1 MNYEVFIDLG
11 CLKMWNIEQHF
22 FVLKWGMSNSRL
34 DGMGTDGC
42 QDGHC
47 LDTMWNRK
55 GEKTTQ
61 TGTPL
66 HSWKHSDWC
75 ADINMINECK
85 YLYKNVND
93 RQPANSGESMATMKD
108 WCLEG
113 ELIQQ
118 LLQLRCDAV
127 SGSEAQCVWWRNDR
141 KSSPPARRHELNG
154 VCWGVMLKSSPRR
167 QQSKS
172 IGFKRGNVTSTANL
186 QLAVTLATRKLFSPP
201 SEFPRTW
208 LRPWWISPGSQSVR
222 RCAVCRWIFDCG
234 LQKGSAHGPRHIGI
248 VLSRAPR
255 VLCASRCCLIC
266 FIPPAGSA
274 SAELWKMSC
283 PVPLE
288 LETLTATS
296 HSCWNTG
303 RYSELHW
310 SPPDQRVAVEVPC
323 TAWKE

>member
-1 MNYEVFIDLG
+1 
-11 CLKMWNIEQHF
+11 
-22 FVLKWGMSNSRL
+22 
-34 DGMGTDGC
+34 MGTDGC

-47 LDTMWNRK
+47 LDTIWDRK

-75 ADINMINECK
+75 ADINMIHECK
-85 YLYKNVND
+85 FLYYKNEND
-93 RQPANSGESMATMKD
+93 RKPANSGESMAT
-108 WCLEG
+108 
-113 ELIQQ
+113 I
-118 LLQLRCDAV
+118 LRTGAWKE
-127 SGSEAQCVWWRNDR
+127 SWF
-141 KSSPPARRHELNG
+141 SSF
-154 VCWGVMLKSSPRR
+154 CSFDVMLYQEAKPNAFDEETIENQVHLQDGTSWTGSAEV
-167 QQSKS
+167 QCWNHHQEGSNQSQCFLRS
-172 IGFKRGNVTSTANL
+172 NVASTANL
-186 QLAVTLATRKLFSPP
+186 QLAVTLATQKLFSPP

-222 RCAVCRWIFDCG
+222 RCAVCRWIFECG
-234 LQKGSAHGPRHIGI
+234 LQKGSAHGPRHICI
-248 VLSRAPR
+248 VLSRAPW

-274 SAELWKMSC
+274 SAELWKMPC

-288 LETLTATS
+288 LETLTTTS

-303 RYSELHW
+303 RLSELHW